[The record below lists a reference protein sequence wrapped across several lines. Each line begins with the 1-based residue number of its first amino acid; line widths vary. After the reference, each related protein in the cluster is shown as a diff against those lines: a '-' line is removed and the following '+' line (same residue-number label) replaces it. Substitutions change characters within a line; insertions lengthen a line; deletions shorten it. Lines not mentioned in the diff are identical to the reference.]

1 MKKKILAV
9 AAAVVLLAAC
19 FFIYRIWN
27 ARKAASS
34 AVEAYNAAAQEYND
48 AISPYNEAAAGI
60 ADENTKLQTALDS
73 ADAVLKK
80 GGEAYEP
87 DTQKKLEKA
96 VKKAR
101 KSLTEAPVLID
112 PFEIRTVP
120 AVFSTKELAL
130 LQDEAETAREMAEDA
145 KGKIPA
151 VPEVPDFSEEIN
163 EVGTAQKNYENSIR
177 MLANITKPSDRFV
190 KERLERIK
198 TVIQAEAVT
207 PENDPNGLLGKKDG
221 YIGCVYFLD
230 ESVDQSL
237 LPKEAF
243 SKKEKKEKKDTAD
256 EAMSADTA
264 ATVSEA
270 ASADTAGTEAE
281 AASSDRAGTEAEAAS
296 ADTAGTE
303 AEASSADTAG
313 TETEAEASSAD
324 TAGTEAE
331 AASSDRAGTETE
343 AEESSA
349 DTAAAAAEAV
359 PAARENGADV
369 VMIGTA
375 GGGAVE
381 VFASRE
387 EAEKRAEYISFFEG
401 SVMDAGSC
409 TVEGTCLIRTSK
421 YLSGDQQEKLT
432 KKIREALLAVD
443 D

>member
-163 EVGTAQKNYENSIR
+163 EVGAAQKNYENSIR

-190 KERLERIK
+190 KERLGRIK

-270 ASADTAGTEAE
+270 KCLRIRLLQCQRQRLRIRQERRQRLRLRIGQERRLRPHLRIRQERRLRPHLRIWQGRRLRQRLRIRQEQRQRRRLRIGQERKQRQRHHLRIRLLQRQKPSLQRE
-281 AASSDRAGTEAEAAS
+281 RALQ
-296 ADTAGTE
+296 
-303 AEASSADTAG
+303 
-313 TETEAEASSAD
+313 
-324 TAGTEAE
+324 
-331 AASSDRAGTETE
+331 
-343 AEESSA
+343 
-349 DTAAAAAEAV
+349 
-359 PAARENGADV
+359 
-369 VMIGTA
+369 M
-375 GGGAVE
+375 
-381 VFASRE
+381 
-387 EAEKRAEYISFFEG
+387 
-401 SVMDAGSC
+401 
-409 TVEGTCLIRTSK
+409 L
-421 YLSGDQQEKLT
+421 
-432 KKIREALLAVD
+432 
-443 D
+443 

>member
-101 KSLTEAPVLID
+101 KSLMEAPVLID

-163 EVGTAQKNYENSIR
+163 EVGAAQKNYENSIR

-190 KERLERIK
+190 KERLKRVK

-270 ASADTAGTEAE
+270 T
-281 AASSDRAGTEAEAAS
+281 
-296 ADTAGTE
+296 
-303 AEASSADTAG
+303 
-313 TETEAEASSAD
+313 SAD

-343 AEESSA
+343 AEASSA

>member
-130 LQDEAETAREMAEDA
+130 LQHEAETAREMAEDA

-163 EVGTAQKNYENSIR
+163 EVGAAQKNYENSIR

-190 KERLERIK
+190 KERLKRVK

-270 ASADTAGTEAE
+270 
-281 AASSDRAGTEAEAAS
+281 
-296 ADTAGTE
+296 
-303 AEASSADTAG
+303 
-313 TETEAEASSAD
+313 SSAD

-343 AEESSA
+343 AEASSA

-381 VFASRE
+381 VFSSRE
-387 EAEKRAEYISFFEG
+387 EAEKRAEYISFFQG

>member
-101 KSLTEAPVLID
+101 KSLMEAPVLID

-163 EVGTAQKNYENSIR
+163 EVGAAQKNYENSIR

-190 KERLERIK
+190 KERLGRIK

-207 PENDPNGLLGKKDG
+207 PENDPNGLLGKKDS

-270 ASADTAGTEAE
+270 TSADK
-281 AASSDRAGTEAEAAS
+281 
-296 ADTAGTE
+296 
-303 AEASSADTAG
+303 
-313 TETEAEASSAD
+313 
-324 TAGTEAE
+324 AGTEAE

-343 AEESSA
+343 AEASSA

>member
-190 KERLERIK
+190 KERLGRIK

-270 ASADTAGTEAE
+270 T
-281 AASSDRAGTEAEAAS
+281 
-296 ADTAGTE
+296 
-303 AEASSADTAG
+303 
-313 TETEAEASSAD
+313 SAD

-343 AEESSA
+343 AEASSA
-349 DTAAAAAEAV
+349 DTAATAAEAV
-359 PAARENGADV
+359 PAAREGTADV

>member
-163 EVGTAQKNYENSIR
+163 EVGAAQKNYENSIR

-190 KERLERIK
+190 KERLGRIK

-270 ASADTAGTEAE
+270 T
-281 AASSDRAGTEAEAAS
+281 
-296 ADTAGTE
+296 
-303 AEASSADTAG
+303 
-313 TETEAEASSAD
+313 SAD

-343 AEESSA
+343 AEASSA

-359 PAARENGADV
+359 PAAREGTADV

>member
-190 KERLERIK
+190 KERLGRIK

-270 ASADTAGTEAE
+270 TSADTAGTEAE
-281 AASSDRAGTEAEAAS
+281 AASSDRAGTEAEAA
-296 ADTAGTE
+296 
-303 AEASSADTAG
+303 SADTAG

-343 AEESSA
+343 AEASSA

>member
-190 KERLERIK
+190 KERLGRIK

-243 SKKEKKEKKDTAD
+243 SKKEKKEKKEKKDTAD

-270 ASADTAGTEAE
+270 T
-281 AASSDRAGTEAEAAS
+281 
-296 ADTAGTE
+296 
-303 AEASSADTAG
+303 
-313 TETEAEASSAD
+313 SAD

-343 AEESSA
+343 AEASSA
-349 DTAAAAAEAV
+349 DTAATAAEAV
-359 PAARENGADV
+359 PAAREGAADV

>member
-190 KERLERIK
+190 KERLGRIK

-264 ATVSEA
+264 AIVSEA
-270 ASADTAGTEAE
+270 TSSDRAGTEAE
-281 AASSDRAGTEAEAAS
+281 AASSDRAGTENQASFADTAGTQAQASSADTAGTEAQATS

-303 AEASSADTAG
+303 AEAASADTAG

-324 TAGTEAE
+324 TA
-331 AASSDRAGTETE
+331 
-343 AEESSA
+343 
-349 DTAAAAAEAV
+349 AAAAEAV
-359 PAARENGADV
+359 PAEREGAADV

-381 VFASRE
+381 VFSSRE
-387 EAEKRAEYISFFEG
+387 EAEKRAEYISFFQG

>member
-9 AAAVVLLAAC
+9 AAAMVLLAAC

-163 EVGTAQKNYENSIR
+163 EVGAAQKNYENSIR

-190 KERLERIK
+190 KERLGRIK

-270 ASADTAGTEAE
+270 TSADTAGTEAE
-281 AASSDRAGTEAEAAS
+281 AASSDRAGTEAQAAS
-296 ADTAGTE
+296 ADTAGTQ
-303 AEASSADTAG
+303 AQAASADMAG
-313 TETEAEASSAD
+313 TQAQATSAD

-343 AEESSA
+343 AEASSA
-349 DTAAAAAEAV
+349 DTAAAAAEAA
-359 PAARENGADV
+359 PAEREGAADV

-381 VFASRE
+381 VFSSRE
-387 EAEKRAEYISFFEG
+387 EAEKRAEYISFFQG

>member
-96 VKKAR
+96 VEKAR

-190 KERLERIK
+190 KERLGRIK

-270 ASADTAGTEAE
+270 TSADT
-281 AASSDRAGTEAEAAS
+281 AGTEAEAAS

-303 AEASSADTAG
+303 
-313 TETEAEASSAD
+313 TEAEA
-324 TAGTEAE
+324 
-331 AASSDRAGTETE
+331 
-343 AEESSA
+343 SSA

>member
-270 ASADTAGTEAE
+270 T
-281 AASSDRAGTEAEAAS
+281 
-296 ADTAGTE
+296 
-303 AEASSADTAG
+303 
-313 TETEAEASSAD
+313 SAD

-343 AEESSA
+343 AEASSA

>member
-96 VKKAR
+96 VEKAR

-190 KERLERIK
+190 KERLGRIK

-270 ASADTAGTEAE
+270 TSADTAGTEAE
-281 AASSDRAGTEAEAAS
+281 AA
-296 ADTAGTE
+296 
-303 AEASSADTAG
+303 SADTAG

-324 TAGTEAE
+324 TA
-331 AASSDRAGTETE
+331 
-343 AEESSA
+343 
-349 DTAAAAAEAV
+349 AAAAEAV
-359 PAARENGADV
+359 PAEREGAADV

-381 VFASRE
+381 VFSSRE
-387 EAEKRAEYISFFEG
+387 EAEKRAEYISFFQG

>member
-96 VKKAR
+96 VEKAR

-190 KERLERIK
+190 KERLGRIK

-270 ASADTAGTEAE
+270 T
-281 AASSDRAGTEAEAAS
+281 
-296 ADTAGTE
+296 
-303 AEASSADTAG
+303 
-313 TETEAEASSAD
+313 SAD

-343 AEESSA
+343 AEASSA
-349 DTAAAAAEAV
+349 DTAAAAAEAA
-359 PAARENGADV
+359 PAEREGTADV

>member
-270 ASADTAGTEAE
+270 T
-281 AASSDRAGTEAEAAS
+281 
-296 ADTAGTE
+296 
-303 AEASSADTAG
+303 
-313 TETEAEASSAD
+313 SAD

-343 AEESSA
+343 AEASSA

-381 VFASRE
+381 VFSSRE

>member
-190 KERLERIK
+190 KERLGRIK

-207 PENDPNGLLGKKDG
+207 PENDPNGLLGKKDS

-270 ASADTAGTEAE
+270 T
-281 AASSDRAGTEAEAAS
+281 
-296 ADTAGTE
+296 
-303 AEASSADTAG
+303 
-313 TETEAEASSAD
+313 SAD

-343 AEESSA
+343 AEASSA

>member
-190 KERLERIK
+190 KERLGRIK

-237 LPKEAF
+237 LPTEAF

-270 ASADTAGTEAE
+270 TSADTAGTEAE
-281 AASSDRAGTEAEAAS
+281 AASSDRAGTEAQAAS
-296 ADTAGTE
+296 ADTAGTQ
-303 AEASSADTAG
+303 AQAASADMAG
-313 TETEAEASSAD
+313 TQAQATSAD

-343 AEESSA
+343 AEASSA

-359 PAARENGADV
+359 PAAREGAADV

>member
-130 LQDEAETAREMAEDA
+130 LQHEAETAREMAEDA

-163 EVGTAQKNYENSIR
+163 EVGAAQKNYENSIR

-190 KERLERIK
+190 KERLKRVK

-270 ASADTAGTEAE
+270 TSADTAGT
-281 AASSDRAGTEAEAAS
+281 GAEAAS
-296 ADTAGTE
+296 ADR
-303 AEASSADTAG
+303 AG

-324 TAGTEAE
+324 TAAT
-331 AASSDRAGTETE
+331 
-343 AEESSA
+343 
-349 DTAAAAAEAV
+349 AAEAV
-359 PAARENGADV
+359 PAAREGAADV

>member
-9 AAAVVLLAAC
+9 AATVVLLAAC

-190 KERLERIK
+190 KERLKRVK

-270 ASADTAGTEAE
+270 TSADTAGTEAE
-281 AASSDRAGTEAEAAS
+281 AA
-296 ADTAGTE
+296 
-303 AEASSADTAG
+303 
-313 TETEAEASSAD
+313 SAD

-343 AEESSA
+343 AEASSA

-359 PAARENGADV
+359 PAAREGTADV

-381 VFASRE
+381 VFSSRE
-387 EAEKRAEYISFFEG
+387 EAEKRAEYISFFQG

>member
-9 AAAVVLLAAC
+9 AAAMVLLAAC

-163 EVGTAQKNYENSIR
+163 EVGAAQKNYENSIR

-190 KERLERIK
+190 KERLGRIK

-270 ASADTAGTEAE
+270 T
-281 AASSDRAGTEAEAAS
+281 
-296 ADTAGTE
+296 
-303 AEASSADTAG
+303 
-313 TETEAEASSAD
+313 SAD

-343 AEESSA
+343 AEASSA

-359 PAARENGADV
+359 PAAREGAADV

-381 VFASRE
+381 VFSSRE
-387 EAEKRAEYISFFEG
+387 EAEKRAEYISFFQG

>member
-48 AISPYNEAAAGI
+48 AIGPYNEAAAGI

-96 VKKAR
+96 VEKAR

-163 EVGTAQKNYENSIR
+163 EVGAAQKNYENSIR

-190 KERLERIK
+190 KERLKRVK

-270 ASADTAGTEAE
+270 TSADTAGTEAE
-281 AASSDRAGTEAEAAS
+281 AASSDRAGM
-296 ADTAGTE
+296 
-303 AEASSADTAG
+303 
-313 TETEAEASSAD
+313 ETEAEA
-324 TAGTEAE
+324 
-331 AASSDRAGTETE
+331 
-343 AEESSA
+343 SSA

-359 PAARENGADV
+359 PAAREGAADV

>member
-101 KSLTEAPVLID
+101 KSLMEAPVLID

-190 KERLERIK
+190 KERLGRIK

-207 PENDPNGLLGKKDG
+207 PENDPNGLLGKKDS

-270 ASADTAGTEAE
+270 T
-281 AASSDRAGTEAEAAS
+281 
-296 ADTAGTE
+296 
-303 AEASSADTAG
+303 
-313 TETEAEASSAD
+313 SAD

-343 AEESSA
+343 AEASSA

>member
-96 VKKAR
+96 VEKAR

-151 VPEVPDFSEEIN
+151 LPEVPDFSEEIN

-177 MLANITKPSDRFV
+177 MLANITKPSDQFV
-190 KERLERIK
+190 KERLGRIK

-270 ASADTAGTEAE
+270 TSADTAGTEAEAASADTAGTEAEAASADTAGTETEAEASSADMAGTEAE

-296 ADTAGTE
+296 SDR
-303 AEASSADTAG
+303 AG

-324 TAGTEAE
+324 TA
-331 AASSDRAGTETE
+331 
-343 AEESSA
+343 
-349 DTAAAAAEAV
+349 AAAAEAA
-359 PAARENGADV
+359 PAEREGAADV

-381 VFASRE
+381 VFSSRE
-387 EAEKRAEYISFFEG
+387 EAEKRAEYISFFQG

>member
-190 KERLERIK
+190 KERLGRIK

-270 ASADTAGTEAE
+270 T
-281 AASSDRAGTEAEAAS
+281 
-296 ADTAGTE
+296 
-303 AEASSADTAG
+303 SADTAG

-324 TAGTEAE
+324 TA
-331 AASSDRAGTETE
+331 
-343 AEESSA
+343 
-349 DTAAAAAEAV
+349 AAAAEAV
-359 PAARENGADV
+359 PAAREGTADV

>member
-96 VKKAR
+96 VEKAR

-190 KERLERIK
+190 KERLGRIK

-243 SKKEKKEKKDTAD
+243 SKKEKKDTAD
-256 EAMSADTA
+256 EA
-264 ATVSEA
+264 
-270 ASADTAGTEAE
+270 ASSDVAGTEAE
-281 AASSDRAGTEAEAAS
+281 AA
-296 ADTAGTE
+296 
-303 AEASSADTAG
+303 SADTAG

-324 TAGTEAE
+324 TA
-331 AASSDRAGTETE
+331 
-343 AEESSA
+343 
-349 DTAAAAAEAV
+349 AAAAEAV
-359 PAARENGADV
+359 PAAREGTADV

>member
-96 VKKAR
+96 VEKAR

-190 KERLERIK
+190 KERLGRIK

-270 ASADTAGTEAE
+270 T
-281 AASSDRAGTEAEAAS
+281 
-296 ADTAGTE
+296 
-303 AEASSADTAG
+303 
-313 TETEAEASSAD
+313 SAD

-343 AEESSA
+343 AEASSA

-359 PAARENGADV
+359 PAAREGTADV

-381 VFASRE
+381 VFSSRE
-387 EAEKRAEYISFFEG
+387 EAEKRAEYISFFQG

>member
-190 KERLERIK
+190 KERLGRIK

-243 SKKEKKEKKDTAD
+243 SKKEKKEKKEKKDTAD

-270 ASADTAGTEAE
+270 T
-281 AASSDRAGTEAEAAS
+281 
-296 ADTAGTE
+296 
-303 AEASSADTAG
+303 
-313 TETEAEASSAD
+313 SAD

-343 AEESSA
+343 AEASSA

>member
-190 KERLERIK
+190 KERLGRIK

-243 SKKEKKEKKDTAD
+243 SKKEKKEKKEKKDTAD

-264 ATVSEA
+264 ATVS
-270 ASADTAGTEAE
+270 
-281 AASSDRAGTEAEAAS
+281 
-296 ADTAGTE
+296 
-303 AEASSADTAG
+303 EASSADTAG

-324 TAGTEAE
+324 TA
-331 AASSDRAGTETE
+331 
-343 AEESSA
+343 
-349 DTAAAAAEAV
+349 AAAAEAV
-359 PAARENGADV
+359 PAAREGTADV

>member
-96 VKKAR
+96 VEKAR

-270 ASADTAGTEAE
+270 TSADTAGTEAE
-281 AASSDRAGTEAEAAS
+281 AA
-296 ADTAGTE
+296 
-303 AEASSADTAG
+303 SADTAG

-324 TAGTEAE
+324 TA
-331 AASSDRAGTETE
+331 
-343 AEESSA
+343 
-349 DTAAAAAEAV
+349 AAAAEAV
-359 PAARENGADV
+359 PAEREGAADV

-381 VFASRE
+381 VFSSRE
-387 EAEKRAEYISFFEG
+387 EAEKRAEYISFFQG

>member
-96 VKKAR
+96 VEKAR

-190 KERLERIK
+190 KERLGRIK

-270 ASADTAGTEAE
+270 T
-281 AASSDRAGTEAEAAS
+281 
-296 ADTAGTE
+296 
-303 AEASSADTAG
+303 
-313 TETEAEASSAD
+313 SAD

-343 AEESSA
+343 AEASSA
-349 DTAAAAAEAV
+349 DTAATAAEAV

-381 VFASRE
+381 VFSSRE
-387 EAEKRAEYISFFEG
+387 EAEKRAEYISFFQG

>member
-101 KSLTEAPVLID
+101 KSLMEAPVLID

-190 KERLERIK
+190 KERLGRIK

-270 ASADTAGTEAE
+270 T
-281 AASSDRAGTEAEAAS
+281 
-296 ADTAGTE
+296 
-303 AEASSADTAG
+303 SADTAG

-324 TAGTEAE
+324 TA
-331 AASSDRAGTETE
+331 
-343 AEESSA
+343 
-349 DTAAAAAEAV
+349 AAAAEAV
-359 PAARENGADV
+359 PAEREGAADV

>member
-130 LQDEAETAREMAEDA
+130 LQHEAETAREMAEDA

-190 KERLERIK
+190 KERLGRIK

-270 ASADTAGTEAE
+270 TSADTAGT
-281 AASSDRAGTEAEAAS
+281 GAEAAS
-296 ADTAGTE
+296 A
-303 AEASSADTAG
+303 
-313 TETEAEASSAD
+313 
-324 TAGTEAE
+324 
-331 AASSDRAGTETE
+331 DRAGTETE
-343 AEESSA
+343 AEASSA

-359 PAARENGADV
+359 PAAREGAADV

>member
-96 VKKAR
+96 VEKAR

-190 KERLERIK
+190 KERLGRIK

-270 ASADTAGTEAE
+270 T
-281 AASSDRAGTEAEAAS
+281 
-296 ADTAGTE
+296 
-303 AEASSADTAG
+303 
-313 TETEAEASSAD
+313 SAD

-343 AEESSA
+343 AEASSA
-349 DTAAAAAEAV
+349 DTAAAAAEAA

>member
-163 EVGTAQKNYENSIR
+163 EVGAAQKNYENSIR

-190 KERLERIK
+190 KERLGRIK

-270 ASADTAGTEAE
+270 T
-281 AASSDRAGTEAEAAS
+281 S

-313 TETEAEASSAD
+313 TEAEAASAD
-324 TAGTEAE
+324 TAGTE
-331 AASSDRAGTETE
+331 TE
-343 AEESSA
+343 AEASSA

-359 PAARENGADV
+359 PAAREGAADV

>member
-101 KSLTEAPVLID
+101 KSLMEAPVLID

-190 KERLERIK
+190 KERLGRIK

-270 ASADTAGTEAE
+270 T
-281 AASSDRAGTEAEAAS
+281 
-296 ADTAGTE
+296 
-303 AEASSADTAG
+303 
-313 TETEAEASSAD
+313 SAD

-343 AEESSA
+343 AEASSA

>member
-101 KSLTEAPVLID
+101 KSLMEAPVLID

-190 KERLERIK
+190 KERLGRIK

-270 ASADTAGTEAE
+270 TSADTV
-281 AASSDRAGTEAEAAS
+281 
-296 ADTAGTE
+296 
-303 AEASSADTAG
+303 
-313 TETEAEASSAD
+313 
-324 TAGTEAE
+324 GTEAE

-343 AEESSA
+343 AEASSA

>member
-130 LQDEAETAREMAEDA
+130 LQHEAETAREMAEDA

-190 KERLERIK
+190 KERLGRIK

-270 ASADTAGTEAE
+270 
-281 AASSDRAGTEAEAAS
+281 
-296 ADTAGTE
+296 
-303 AEASSADTAG
+303 
-313 TETEAEASSAD
+313 SSAD

-343 AEESSA
+343 AEASSA

>member
-1 MKKKILAV
+1 M
-9 AAAVVLLAAC
+9 
-19 FFIYRIWN
+19 
-27 ARKAASS
+27 
-34 AVEAYNAAAQEYND
+34 
-48 AISPYNEAAAGI
+48 
-60 ADENTKLQTALDS
+60 
-73 ADAVLKK
+73 
-80 GGEAYEP
+80 
-87 DTQKKLEKA
+87 
-96 VKKAR
+96 
-101 KSLTEAPVLID
+101 LID

-130 LQDEAETAREMAEDA
+130 LQHEAETAREMAEDA

-163 EVGTAQKNYENSIR
+163 EVGAAQKNYENSIR

-190 KERLERIK
+190 KERLKRVK

-270 ASADTAGTEAE
+270 
-281 AASSDRAGTEAEAAS
+281 
-296 ADTAGTE
+296 
-303 AEASSADTAG
+303 
-313 TETEAEASSAD
+313 SSAD

-331 AASSDRAGTETE
+331 A
-343 AEESSA
+343 SSA

-381 VFASRE
+381 VFSSRE
-387 EAEKRAEYISFFEG
+387 EAEKRAEYISFFQG

>member
-101 KSLTEAPVLID
+101 KSLMEAPVLID

-270 ASADTAGTEAE
+270 TSADTAGTEAE
-281 AASSDRAGTEAEAAS
+281 AA
-296 ADTAGTE
+296 
-303 AEASSADTAG
+303 SADTAG

-324 TAGTEAE
+324 TA
-331 AASSDRAGTETE
+331 
-343 AEESSA
+343 
-349 DTAAAAAEAV
+349 AAAAEAV
-359 PAARENGADV
+359 PAEREGAADV

-381 VFASRE
+381 VFSSRE
-387 EAEKRAEYISFFEG
+387 EAEKRAEYISFFQG

>member
-101 KSLTEAPVLID
+101 KSLMEAPVLID

-190 KERLERIK
+190 KERLGRIK

-270 ASADTAGTEAE
+270 TSADT
-281 AASSDRAGTEAEAAS
+281 AGTEAEAAS

-303 AEASSADTAG
+303 
-313 TETEAEASSAD
+313 TEAEA
-324 TAGTEAE
+324 
-331 AASSDRAGTETE
+331 
-343 AEESSA
+343 SSA